1 MLKKKNNIIEKNRIK
16 NFNNKINT
24 KYGKNNKH
32 FKYFLIMIRIKIY
45 N

>member
-1 MLKKKNNIIEKNRIK
+1 MILQKNKIGIKK
-16 NFNNKINT
+16 FNNKINT

-32 FKYFLIMIRIKIY
+32 FKYFLIMIRIKIH